1 MGLGVDLFI
10 NECVVCYS
18 FGTLSAIL
26 QSFLQNILPG
36 FAAFVV
42 GKRKMTWLAF
52 FFVLESLMIYYLL
65 VFWFSP
71 IVYLFYFHC

>member
-36 FAAFVV
+36 LLPFWWVRE
-42 GKRKMTWLAF
+42 KSLDLHY
-52 FFVLESLMIYYLL
+52 FFVLESIMMSYSILILCVCLYVLL
-65 VFWFSP
+65 
-71 IVYLFYFHC
+71 